1 MLSSHEILGGIS
13 ICDLHKNG
21 MSLKEVSRRFCSG
34 LIPNLT
40 HMLNFS
46 SEEPLQLPLNF
57 WASQKEGLRRGA
69 TEVHRRENRD
79 TRKIMTRS
87 ASPLAHG
94 PAKAHFL
101 FLSRSNSV
109 SSFLRG
115 SAFDI
120 YCSTMNSLK
129 EPIFVISSFLW
140 LRNLAATW
148 LDLWLRASMRA
159 WSRYCHTI
167 WAAQISAQLAGTYLQ
182 AYLCGCFKIPFVIGC
197 WTEGLSFL
205 LSVVREPSVSCLVE

>member
-13 ICDLHKNG
+13 IVIYVKMECVWKKWAEGFAHASSPAL
-21 MSLKEVSRRFCSG
+21 
-34 LIPNLT
+34 P
-40 HMLNFS
+40 HMLNLS
-46 SEEPLQLPLNF
+46 SEEPLQLSLTF
-57 WASQKEGLRRGA
+57 WASGKEGLRRGA
-69 TEVHRRENRD
+69 TEVRRRKNRD

-101 FLSRSNSV
+101 FLSRFNSV

-115 SAFDI
+115 STFDI

-129 EPIFVISSFLW
+129 EPVFVISSFLW
-140 LRNLAATW
+140 VRNLAATW
-148 LDLWLRASMRA
+148 LNLWLRASMRA

-167 WAAQISAQLAGTYLQ
+167 WAAQISA
-182 AYLCGCFKIPFVIGC
+182 
-197 WTEGLSFL
+197 
-205 LSVVREPSVSCLVE
+205 